1 VQYRERGNQAKANRR
16 LDKKVK
22 ESQML
27 IEDERRNAEQ
37 YKDQVSYWLT
47 HSQLLLIDHL
57 CRESLYFTMCV
68 KMQVTRDF

>member
-1 VQYRERGNQAKANRR
+1 MWLFVQYRERGNQAKANRR

-37 YKDQVSYWLT
+37 YKDQVSY
-47 HSQLLLIDHL
+47 
-57 CRESLYFTMCV
+57 
-68 KMQVTRDF
+68 